1 MPFGT
6 HKRSRHLTGPKKR
19 RGKNKGAT
27 NDTKK
32 QRTKPNVSS
41 AISLSLKTTKQQQQ
55 QQQRATTPTTDS
67 AFSYGLRSSTLLVYV
82 RSILPPFN
90 KDDEFMSTGPK
101 IHTLHTVVCES
112 ALPVSGNTTHAE
124 KTQDDLRIDHALEIF
139 KTAPMLIQNL
149 IRKSTVVRVPLP
161 RMFLFDSFFH
171 KKSTSNKFGRA
182 ALTDNGSVDID
193 MSRILDTT
201 LPTGTIGRGKGYT
214 YEEEV
219 VGATFAAVYKGRPIF
234 NYPSVKNGVTPQLRY
249 DTIESCPFYI
259 VKGKDIRLI
268 RVCDYLTPRMVINNI
283 KSNTSFAS
291 STIAFFC
298 SIVNSSLF
306 KLVYHISMKLDVLGI
321 SLKL

>member
-1 MPFGT
+1 MPFGK

-19 RGKNKGAT
+19 RGENKGAT

-55 QQQRATTPTTDS
+55 QQRATTPTTDS
-67 AFSYGLRSSTLLVYV
+67 ASSYGLRSSTLLVQHTTNNV

-90 KDDEFMSTGPK
+90 KDDDFMNGVDGPK
-101 IHTLHTVVCES
+101 IHTHTVVCES
-112 ALPVSGNTTHAE
+112 APPVSGNTTHAE

-219 VGATFAAVYKGRPIF
+219 VGATLFAAVYKGRPIF
-234 NYPSVKNGVTPQLRY
+234 NYPSVKNGVYTSVEIRY
-249 DTIESCPFYI
+249 YRI
-259 VKGKDIRLI
+259 L
-268 RVCDYLTPRMVINNI
+268 
-283 KSNTSFAS
+283 
-291 STIAFFC
+291 
-298 SIVNSSLF
+298 SL
-306 KLVYHISMKLDVLGI
+306 LHCERQGY
-321 SLKL
+321 